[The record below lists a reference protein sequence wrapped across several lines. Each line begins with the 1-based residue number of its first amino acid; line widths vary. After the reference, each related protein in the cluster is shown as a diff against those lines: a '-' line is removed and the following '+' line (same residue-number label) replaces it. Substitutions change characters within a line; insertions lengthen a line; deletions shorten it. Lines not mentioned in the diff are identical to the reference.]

1 LFHSSFAFWRAQ
13 KLTRG
18 QDNWS
23 ISELMHA
30 VVILA
35 HFHAL
40 CSFIYGCG
48 INAELDM
55 TDDLAPTVASSAS
68 TSPAT
73 PGTSPGVVNGSGSV
87 EEGGGGGIEAL
98 MERMRK
104 LTEEAQEE
112 MTQEE
117 LQKRFERIETQ
128 TSERKSFKIFWV
140 HFVAEI

>member
-1 LFHSSFAFWRAQ
+1 
-13 KLTRG
+13 
-18 QDNWS
+18 
-23 ISELMHA
+23 MHA

-48 INAELDM
+48 INAELDSEEGH
-55 TDDLAPTVASSAS
+55 TLAPPSPTSSS
-68 TSPAT
+68 VS
-73 PGTSPGVVNGSGSV
+73 PGTSPGTHNGSVSSV
-87 EEGGGGGIEAL
+87 EEGGGIEAL

-128 TSERKSFKIFWV
+128 TSECKSENCSCIYRVFIVWYKSCSQ
-140 HFVAEI
+140 